1 MVENQLLPL
10 PPPHHSETFVHTVSF
25 LIWQFTFKVWNV
37 QCSVLFILT
46 KKNVET
52 AKSFKHITIK
62 DKNQSSQLD
71 WCKITVTIL
80 NVCMYILHILCTSLV
95 CREKPM
101 WTSMFFI
108 LALLDISVTFLRKWH
123 LNEILN
129 NFYAW
134 NVSRAALCNF
144 KFIFSICLRKM

>member
-52 AKSFKHITIK
+52 AKSFEHITIK

-71 WCKITVTIL
+71 WCKITVTIP
-80 NVCMYILHILCTSLV
+80 NVCMYIVHSTHFMYFTSV
-95 CREKPM
+95 QRKTNVNEYVFHFSIVGYFC
-101 WTSMFFI
+101 
-108 LALLDISVTFLRKWH
+108 DISAEVALEWNTKQFL
-123 LNEILN
+123 
-129 NFYAW
+129 
-134 NVSRAALCNF
+134 
-144 KFIFSICLRKM
+144 CLKCEQSCSMQL